1 MLLYYKE
8 RCVLFCAV
16 VFVFK
21 GPFPIF
27 EKKGVSLKIYL
38 SILSSLK
45 ITDEYKKLLVK
56 NKFSLR
62 EDSRLLSALLP
73 IVLLGSSLYIP
84 VQSLTDIRCESVS
97 DRLFSNRSVTIPL
110 HVPRAAP
117 RLRMSLY
124 LRRGCPTLLEPHLV
138 PRVFHPFHP
147 FGVIPP
153 DIKN

>member
-45 ITDEYKKLLVK
+45 ITHEYKKLLVK
-56 NKFSLR
+56 NKITICSPPYRVAWL
-62 EDSRLLSALLP
+62 
-73 IVLLGSSLYIP
+73 SSLN
-84 VQSLTDIRCESVS
+84 SCSVS
-97 DRLFSNRSVTIPL
+97 HRYQ
-110 HVPRAAP
+110 
-117 RLRMSLY
+117 M
-124 LRRGCPTLLEPHLV
+124 
-138 PRVFHPFHP
+138 
-147 FGVIPP
+147 
-153 DIKN
+153 